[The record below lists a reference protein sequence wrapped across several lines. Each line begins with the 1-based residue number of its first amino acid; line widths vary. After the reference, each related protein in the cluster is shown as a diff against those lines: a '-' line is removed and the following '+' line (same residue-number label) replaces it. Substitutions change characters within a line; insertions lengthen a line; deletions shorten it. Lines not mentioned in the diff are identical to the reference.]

1 MELIEAEPA
10 VRVGRVAAV
19 LGGRLEVEEAK
30 LARGVGVALFR
41 PSATEGL
48 GREVG
53 DFTPSGEAT
62 EVRVGPVPVVGEV
75 GFAAPA
81 GLVAGAVPT
90 GLAAGAR
97 EALRAAGVAAE
108 GRYAGQSFVDCEPEL
123 RSEWSSEKNRA
134 PWDAVRDAVWAGFD
148 RARDRR

>member
-1 MELIEAEPA
+1 MMELIEAEPA

-75 GFAAPA
+75 GCMTFGGRDASSHLLPAAASLSRRP
-81 GLVAGAVPT
+81 
-90 GLAAGAR
+90 
-97 EALRAAGVAAE
+97 E
-108 GRYAGQSFVDCEPEL
+108 GRS
-123 RSEWSSEKNRA
+123 
-134 PWDAVRDAVWAGFD
+134 
-148 RARDRR
+148 RR